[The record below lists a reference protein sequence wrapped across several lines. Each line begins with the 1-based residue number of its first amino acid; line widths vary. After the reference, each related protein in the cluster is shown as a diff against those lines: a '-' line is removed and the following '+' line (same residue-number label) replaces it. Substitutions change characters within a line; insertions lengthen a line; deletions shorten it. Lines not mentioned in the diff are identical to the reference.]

1 MEKFGDSTS
10 KECNLD
16 NKYDIVAGP
25 VDVDDMAMLL
35 RQYDNQWID
44 FETLMRGMTYKRI
57 TSQYSFHIEKALC
70 LFEKVGILNE

>member
-1 MEKFGDSTS
+1 
-10 KECNLD
+10 
-16 NKYDIVAGP
+16 
-25 VDVDDMAMLL
+25 MAMLL